1 MENKKVRT
9 PEEIKQEIRE
19 INDKYVKAK
28 LTPKIWAE
36 KVKALTIELNEATKD
51 EKITMTQDQWAA
63 HIKSLLNNPGG
74 VIDRVKEAAEDGRIV
89 EIKQTMPR
97 EIKDKKVILGE
108 FLTINITYRIKK

>member
-9 PEEIKQEIRE
+9 PEEIKQEIRD

-28 LTPKIWAE
+28 LAPKAWAE
-36 KVKALTIELNEATKD
+36 KVEVLTKELNEATKD
-51 EKITMTQDQWAA
+51 EKITMTQDQWTA
-63 HIKSLLNNPGG
+63 HIDNLLCKEGG
-74 VIDRVKEAAEDGRIV
+74 VLDRIQNAAEDGRIV
-89 EIKQTMPR
+89 EIKQNMPR

>member
-9 PEEIKQEIRE
+9 PEEIKQEIRNT
-19 INDKYVKAK
+19 NDRYIKAK
-28 LTPKIWAE
+28 LTPKAWAE
-36 KVKALTIELNEATKD
+36 KTEVLTKELNEATKD

-74 VIDRVKEAAEDGRIV
+74 IIARINEAAEDGRIV